1 MSNFLDN
8 LKEAVRENP
17 LSAALIGG
25 GALWLLIGNER
36 LKNAAASV
44 TATAPALADI
54 GAHLRSSAPRFTNSP
69 PTAPEIDHGLQDDGH
84 RLREATS
91 AASEAASGA
100 ANAIKDRFGEGVTY
114 ARESLSKAAEALPPQ
129 ETLAKVQS
137 SLSDLLERQPLVLG
151 AIGLAVGVAVASAF
165 TASDLENEWVGEVSD
180 RVKED
185 LKARAGAVSHS
196 VREAS
201 DTLRAELGDI
211 GSEAV
216 DRLHETGRN
225 AMNAARGKASA

>member
-1 MSNFLDN
+1 MNDFLDN

-44 TATAPALADI
+44 SAAAAPLADI
-54 GAHLRSSAPRFTNSP
+54 GADLRSPKFTNSP
-69 PTAPEIDHGLQDDGH
+69 PTVPEIDHGSLQHGGH
-84 RLREATS
+84 TLREATS

-100 ANAIKDRFGEGVTY
+100 ANAIKDRLGEGVTY
-114 ARESLSKAAEALPPQ
+114 ARESFSKAAEALPPK
-129 ETLAKVQS
+129 ETMAKVQS

-201 DTLRAELGDI
+201 DTLKAEFSDI

-225 AMNAARGKASA
+225 AINAARGKASA